1 MPLLGDTLSVS
12 SFGSRG
18 TKGSRRSKES
28 GQFWSAL
35 RREHFWLEPVP
46 NFKCGSAISLL
57 IHPVPVYVIL
67 RVGETKGLGSD
78 NHNKVREKNCHGCFV
93 YNFDYFFLLLFGELL
108 LFWKRLSNF
117 LHIAWM
123 WENKL
128 PGTRYRYSVNYAWLI
143 IVWYLGKET
152 LSGAYL
158 LCNTGRKRS
167 LENWLINCK
176 RREEK

>member
-93 YNFDYFFLLLFGELL
+93 YNFDSVSMIFNLRTFNKMSGLPHSL
-108 LFWKRLSNF
+108 
-117 LHIAWM
+117 
-123 WENKL
+123 KL
-128 PGTRYRYSVNYAWLI
+128 PTEI
-143 IVWYLGKET
+143 KKKKEI
-152 LSGAYL
+152 
-158 LCNTGRKRS
+158 
-167 LENWLINCK
+167 E
-176 RREEK
+176 